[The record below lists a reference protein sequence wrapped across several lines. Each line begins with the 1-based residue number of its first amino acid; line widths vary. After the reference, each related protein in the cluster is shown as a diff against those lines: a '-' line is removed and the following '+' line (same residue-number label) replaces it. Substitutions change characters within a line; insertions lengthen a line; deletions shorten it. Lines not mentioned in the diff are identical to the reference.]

1 MAQSQHLNVMQG
13 QIDTLDQQAATLAAN
28 DEAAQA
34 EEDAQSAQLADLTQ
48 QAATLAANDEVAQV
62 EEMAQSQHLNVMQG
76 QIDTLGQRVDA
87 LSQ

>member
-1 MAQSQHLNVMQG
+1 MTQSQRLNVMQG
-13 QIDTLDQQAATLAAN
+13 QIDTLGQQAAALTAN

-34 EEDAQSAQLADLTQ
+34 EEAAQSAQLADLAQ
-48 QAATLAANDEVAQV
+48 QAATLADNDETAQA
-62 EEMAQSQHLNVMQG
+62 EEMTQSQRLNVMQG